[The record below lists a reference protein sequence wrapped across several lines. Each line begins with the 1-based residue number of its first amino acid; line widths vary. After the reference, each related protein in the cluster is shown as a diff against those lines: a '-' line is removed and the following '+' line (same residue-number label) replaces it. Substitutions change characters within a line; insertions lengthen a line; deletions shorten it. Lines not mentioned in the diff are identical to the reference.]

1 MIENLRYAVRQLFRA
16 PTFTIVTILTLA
28 LGVGANTAIFSVIQ
42 AVLLHPSGVQ
52 DPERVA
58 SFHAKYTQLNLP
70 SIGVSAPDF
79 ADAQSMHG
87 LVDTAAMVQAA
98 SFNATFDGRT
108 QHLRAGR
115 VTWQWFQVFGAEPI
129 LGRTFLSE
137 EDQSG
142 ADRVIVLSYA
152 AWQRMFG
159 GQHDVIDKT
168 LLLDDKSYRVIGVMR
183 SDFAWPKGVEL
194 WTPLGL
200 APTAFAANNRFNESY
215 NSVVRL
221 KQGVTV
227 AQFNAGIE
235 QKRLEEIRREGTSGF
250 NFGQTSG
257 WGMFAQPWTE
267 DAAGDLRKPL
277 FALFAVVAMI
287 LLIACTNISG
297 LMLARSSTRMKELA
311 IRTALGASLR
321 QLAMQFV
328 VETALLA
335 GTATVIGVVAGP
347 LLGKLLLFAIPHDLA
362 RGFAV
367 HTDLRVVMAAAGFGL
382 LAAFLAGLAP
392 VVQLARRYKS
402 LRLSE
407 YSKSAT
413 AGAGRQRFRN
423 VLVCTEIALA
433 VLLVAGS
440 GLFLASLRQLQRVD
454 PGFRSD
460 SVLTG
465 KVTLNAT
472 NYHDQNLKQAN
483 FVRDVTERLSA
494 QPGVVAAAAVYP
506 LPFASQM
513 FPSGSFGIEERPPAS
528 PDDPGPHGDR
538 RWATPGFLAA
548 MQIPLLQGRWF
559 GEEDRIGSPAVAV
572 IDDMLARAYWPG
584 RSAIGQHVRFGGPK
598 SPWVEIVG
606 VIGHVRRDSLE
617 VEENKGVIY
626 RPMAQQPV
634 DEAVFVVRTKMNPD
648 AMRTPLT
655 EAVRAVDSTE
665 AVYEVETLGH
675 FVGDSLAARHLLV
688 WLLTMFGGLALLLA
702 AIGIYGL
709 LSFTASQ
716 RTTEIGIRMALGA
729 QRWQVVSLMLRESL
743 VLIGAGILVGLLLT
757 FVAQRILIHSF
768 AAMDSGLSLSL
779 VLLRLVCWW
788 RRRLLRLFRLG
799 GRLVLIRWWRCGMS
813 EGRGGEPDPGS
824 GISRGFAAALIGRAF
839 IP

>member
-1 MIENLRYAVRQLFRA
+1 VIENLRFAVRQLFRA
-16 PTFTIVTILTLA
+16 PTFTIVTVLTLA
-28 LGVGANTAIFSVIQ
+28 LGLGANTAIFSVIQ

-79 ADAQSMHG
+79 ADARSMHG
-87 LVDTAAMVQAA
+87 LVDTAAMVQEA

-115 VTWQWFQVFGAEPI
+115 VTWPWFQVFGAEPI
-129 LGRTFLSE
+129 LGRTFLQE

-142 ADRVIVLSYA
+142 AERVIVLSYA

-159 GQHDVIDKT
+159 GQHDVIDKK

-221 KQGVTV
+221 KPGVTV
-227 AQFNAGIE
+227 AQFNAAIE
-235 QKRLEEIRREGTSGF
+235 QKRLEEIRREGSGS
-250 NFGQTSG
+250 FGQSSG

-347 LLGKLLLFAIPHDLA
+347 LLGKLLLLAIPHDLA

-367 HTDLRVVMAAAGFGL
+367 HTDLRVVLAAAGFGL

-413 AGAGRQRFRN
+413 AGAGRQRFRD

-433 VLLVAGS
+433 FLLVAGS
-440 GLFLASLRQLQRVD
+440 GLFLASLRQLQTVD

-472 NYHDQNLKQAN
+472 NYHDQDLKQAN

-538 RWATPGFLAA
+538 RWATPGYLAA

-559 GEEDRIGSPAVAV
+559 GEEDRIGSPPVAV
-572 IDDMLARAYWPG
+572 IDDMLAKAYWPG
-584 RSAIGQHVRFGGPK
+584 RSAIGQHVRAGSK
-598 SPWVEIVG
+598 SPWIEIVG

-634 DEAVFVVRTKMNPD
+634 DEAVFVVRTKMNPE
-648 AMRTPLT
+648 AMRAPLT

-665 AVYEVETLGH
+665 AVYEVATLGS

-743 VLIGAGILVGLLLT
+743 VLIGAGILAGLLLT

-779 VLLRLVCWW
+779 VVAAFSLLV
-788 RRRLLRLFRLG
+788 
-799 GRLVLIRWWRCGMS
+799 
-813 EGRGGEPDPGS
+813 
-824 GISRGFAAALIGRAF
+824 AAAIASIVPARRSASVDPVVVLRNE
-839 IP
+839 

>member
-1 MIENLRYAVRQLFRA
+1 VLENLRYAVRQLFRA

-52 DPERVA
+52 DPEQVA

-87 LVDTAAMVQAA
+87 LVDTAAMAQAA

-137 EDQSG
+137 EDQKG
-142 ADRVIVLSYA
+142 AERVIVLSYA

-159 GQHDVIDKT
+159 GQHDVIDKK
-168 LLLDDKSYRVIGVMR
+168 LLLDDQSYRVIGVMR

-200 APTAFAANNRFNESY
+200 APTEFAANNRFNESY
-215 NSVVRL
+215 NSVVKL
-221 KQGVTV
+221 KPGVSV
-227 AQFNAGIE
+227 AQFNAAIE
-235 QKRLEEIRREGTSGF
+235 QKRLEEIRREGSGS
-250 NFGQTSG
+250 FGQSSG

-347 LLGKLLLFAIPHDLA
+347 LLGKLLLLAIPHDLA

-367 HTDLRVVMAAAGFGL
+367 HTDLRVVLAAAGFGL

-392 VVQLARRYKS
+392 VVQLARRYKA
-402 LRLSE
+402 LQLSE
-407 YSKSAT
+407 YSKGAT

-433 VLLVAGS
+433 FLLVAGS
-440 GLFLASLRQLQRVD
+440 GLFLASLRELQTVD
-454 PGFRSD
+454 PGFKSE

-472 NYHDQNLKQAN
+472 NYRNQDLKQAN

-494 QPGVVAAAAVYP
+494 QPGVLAAAAVFP
-506 LPFASQM
+506 APFASGM
-513 FPSGSFGIEERPPAS
+513 YPSGSFAIQERPQAS
-528 PDDPGPHGDR
+528 PDDPGPHGDKA
-538 RWATPGFLAA
+538 WATAGYLAA

-559 GEEDRIGSPAVAV
+559 GEEDRIGNPPVAV
-572 IDDMLARAYWPG
+572 IDDMLAKAYWPG
-584 RSAIGQHVRFGGPK
+584 RSAIGQHVRSGSK
-598 SPWVEIVG
+598 SPWIEIVG

-743 VLIGAGILVGLLLT
+743 VLIGAGILAGLVLT
-757 FVAQRILIHSF
+757 SVAQRILIHSF

-779 VLLRLVCWW
+779 LVAAFSLLV
-788 RRRLLRLFRLG
+788 
-799 GRLVLIRWWRCGMS
+799 
-813 EGRGGEPDPGS
+813 
-824 GISRGFAAALIGRAF
+824 AAAVASIVPARRSASVDPVIALRNE
-839 IP
+839 

>member
-1 MIENLRYAVRQLFRA
+1 VIENLRYAVRQLFRS

-28 LGVGANTAIFSVIQ
+28 LGVGANTAIFTVIQ

-87 LVDTAAMVQAA
+87 MVDAAAMVQAA

-108 QHLRAGR
+108 QHLRAAR
-115 VTWQWFQVFGAEPI
+115 VSQQWFRVFGAEPI
-129 LGRTFLSE
+129 VGRTFLLE
-137 EDQSG
+137 EDQKG
-142 ADRVIVLSYA
+142 AERVIVLSYA

-159 GQHDVIDKT
+159 GQQDVVDKKV
-168 LLLDDKSYRVIGVMR
+168 LLDDQSYRVIGVMR

-200 APTAFAANNRFNESY
+200 EPTAFAATNRFNESY
-215 NSVVRL
+215 NSVVKL
-221 KQGVTV
+221 KPGVSV
-227 AQFNAGIE
+227 AQFNAAIE
-235 QKRLEEIRREGTSGF
+235 QKRLEEIRREGTTGF
-250 NFGQTSG
+250 TFGQSSG

-277 FALFAVVAMI
+277 VALFAVVAMI

-297 LMLARSSTRMKELA
+297 LMLARASTRMREMA
-311 IRTALGASLR
+311 IRSALGASLR

-335 GTATVIGVVAGP
+335 GTATGIGVVAGP
-347 LLGKLLLFAIPHDLA
+347 LLGKLLLLAIPHDLA

-367 HTDLRVVMAAAGFGL
+367 HTDLRVVLAAAGFGL

-402 LRLSE
+402 LQLSE
-407 YSKSAT
+407 YSKGAT

-433 VLLVAGS
+433 FLLVAGS
-440 GLFLASLRQLQRVD
+440 GLFLASLRQLQTVD
-454 PGFRSD
+454 PGFKSE

-472 NYHDQNLKQAN
+472 NYHDQALKQAN

-494 QPGVVAAAAVYP
+494 QPGVVAAAAVFP
-506 LPFASQM
+506 APFASQM
-513 FPSGSFGIEERPPAS
+513 FPSASFAIQERPPAR
-528 PDDPGPHGDR
+528 PDDPGPHADKG
-538 RWATPGFLAA
+538 WATPGYLAA

-559 GEEDRIGSPAVAV
+559 NEEDRMGAPPVAV
-572 IDDMLARAYWPG
+572 IDDMLAKAYWPG
-584 RSAIGQHVRFGGPK
+584 GKAIGQHVWNGKNLP
-598 SPWVEIVG
+598 PIEIVG

-634 DEAVFVVRTKMNPD
+634 DEAVFVVRTKMTPD

-665 AVYEVETLGH
+665 AVYEVGTLGS
-675 FVGDSLAARHLLV
+675 FVDDSLAARHLLV

-743 VLIGAGILVGLLLT
+743 VLIGAGIVAGLVLT

-779 VLLRLVCWW
+779 VVAAFSLLV
-788 RRRLLRLFRLG
+788 
-799 GRLVLIRWWRCGMS
+799 
-813 EGRGGEPDPGS
+813 
-824 GISRGFAAALIGRAF
+824 AAAVASIVPARRSASVDPVVALRNE
-839 IP
+839 

>member
-1 MIENLRYAVRQLFRA
+1 MDDVRYAVRQLFRA
-16 PTFTIVTILTLA
+16 PTFAIVTILTLA

-79 ADAQSMHG
+79 ADAQSMHAM
-87 LVDTAAMVQAA
+87 VDAAAMVQAA
-98 SFNATFDGRT
+98 SFNATFDART
-108 QHLRAGR
+108 QHLRAAR
-115 VTWQWFQVFGAEPI
+115 VSQQWFQVFGAEPI
-129 LGRTFLSE
+129 LGRTFLPE
-137 EDQSG
+137 EDQKG
-142 ADRVIVLSYA
+142 AERVIVLSYA

-159 GQHDVIDKT
+159 GEHDVVDKKV
-168 LLLDDKSYRVIGVMR
+168 LLDDQSYRVIGVMR

-200 APTAFAANNRFNESY
+200 EPTAFAANNRFNESY
-215 NSVVRL
+215 NSVVKL
-221 KQGVTV
+221 KPGVSV
-227 AQFNAGIE
+227 AQFNAAME

-250 NFGQTSG
+250 TFGQSSG

-277 FALFAVVAMI
+277 VALFAVVAMI

-297 LMLARSSTRMKELA
+297 LMLARASTRMREMA
-311 IRTALGASLR
+311 IRSALGASLR

-335 GTATVIGVVAGP
+335 GVATLIGVLAGP
-347 LLGKLLLFAIPHDLA
+347 FLGRLLLLAIPHDLA

-367 HTDLRVVMAAAGFGL
+367 HTDVRVVAVAAGFGL
-382 LAAFLAGLAP
+382 LAAFLAGVAP
-392 VVQLARRYKS
+392 VVQLARTHKS
-402 LRLSE
+402 LKLAE
-407 YSKSAT
+407 YSKSTT
-413 AGAGRQRFRN
+413 AGASKHRFRN

-433 VLLVAGS
+433 FLLVAGS
-440 GLFLASLRQLQRVD
+440 GLFLASLKQLQTVD
-454 PGFRSD
+454 PGFKSE

-472 NYHDQNLKQAN
+472 NYHDQALKQAN
-483 FVRDVTERLSA
+483 FVRDVMERLSA

-506 LPFASQM
+506 APFASQM
-513 FPSGSFGIEERPPAS
+513 FPSASFAIQERPPAG
-528 PDDPGPHGDR
+528 PDDPGPHADKG
-538 RWATPGFLAA
+538 WATPRYLAA
-548 MQIPLLQGRWF
+548 MQIPLLRGRWF
-559 GEEDRIGSPAVAV
+559 SEEDRMGAPPVAV
-572 IDDMLARAYWPG
+572 IDDMLAKAYWPG
-584 RSAIGQHVRFGGPK
+584 GNAIGQHIQNGKNLP
-598 SPWVEIVG
+598 PIEIVG

-665 AVYEVETLGH
+665 AVYEVGTLGS

-743 VLIGAGILVGLLLT
+743 VLMGAGILAGLLLT

-779 VLLRLVCWW
+779 VVAAFSLMV
-788 RRRLLRLFRLG
+788 
-799 GRLVLIRWWRCGMS
+799 
-813 EGRGGEPDPGS
+813 
-824 GISRGFAAALIGRAF
+824 AAAIASIVPARRSVSVDPVVALRNE
-839 IP
+839 

>member
-1 MIENLRYAVRQLFRA
+1 VIENLRYAVRQLFRA

-52 DPERVA
+52 NPERVA
-58 SFHAKYTQLNLP
+58 SFHGKYTQLNLP

-79 ADAQSMHG
+79 ADAQSLHSI
-87 LVDTAAMVQAA
+87 VEASAMVQPS

-108 QHLRAGR
+108 QHLNAGL
-115 VTWQWFQVFGAEPI
+115 VTWPWFQVFGAKPI
-129 LGRTFLSE
+129 LGRTFAPE
-137 EDQSG
+137 EDQKG

-183 SDFAWPKGVEL
+183 SDFNWPKNVEL

-200 APTAFAANNRFNESY
+200 APTAYAANNRFNESY
-215 NSVVRL
+215 GSVVRL
-221 KQGVTV
+221 KPGATV
-227 AQFNAGIE
+227 AQFNAALE

-250 NFGQTSG
+250 NFAQTSG

-277 FALFAVVAMI
+277 FALFAVVVMI

-297 LMLARSSTRMKELA
+297 LMLARASTRMKELA

-347 LLGKLLLFAIPHDLA
+347 LLGRLLLLAIPHDLA
-362 RGFAV
+362 AGFAV
-367 HTDLRVVMAAAGFGL
+367 HTDMRMVAAAAGFGL

-392 VVQLARRYKS
+392 VVQLARRYKE

-407 YSKSAT
+407 YSKGAT

-433 VLLVAGS
+433 FLLVAGS
-440 GLFLASLRQLQRVD
+440 GLFLASLRQLQTVD
-454 PGFRSD
+454 PGFKSD

-465 KVTLNAT
+465 KVTLDAT
-472 NYHDQNLKQAN
+472 NYRDQDLKQAN
-483 FVRDVTERLSA
+483 FIHDVTERLSA
-494 QPGVVAAAAVYP
+494 QPGVVAAAAVFP
-506 LPFASQM
+506 APFASAM
-513 FPSGSFGIEERPPAS
+513 HPSSSFRIVEKPTGPN
-528 PDDPGPHGDR
+528 DPGPHGDKG
-538 RWATPGFLAA
+538 WATPGYLRT
-548 MQIPLLQGRWF
+548 MQIPLLEGRWF
-559 GEEDRIGSPAVAV
+559 SEEDRKDSPQVAV
-572 IDDMLARAYWPG
+572 IDDMLAKAYWPG
-584 RSAIGQHVRFGGPK
+584 RSAVGGHLRLGGQD
-598 SPWVEIVG
+598 SPPVEIVG
-606 VIGHVRRDSLE
+606 VIGHVRKDSLE
-617 VEENKGVIY
+617 VEENKGIIY

-634 DEAVFVVRTKMNPD
+634 GEAVFLVRTKLNPD
-648 AMRTPLT
+648 VMRTPLL

-665 AVYEVETLGH
+665 AVYDVETLEH

-743 VLIGAGILVGLLLT
+743 VLIGAGILAGLLLT
-757 FVAQRILIHSF
+757 FVAQRILIHAF
-768 AAMDSGLSLSL
+768 AAMNTGLWLSL
-779 VLLRLVCWW
+779 VFAAFSL
-788 RRRLLRLFRLG
+788 
-799 GRLVLIRWWRCGMS
+799 M
-813 EGRGGEPDPGS
+813 
-824 GISRGFAAALIGRAF
+824 FAAALASIVPARRSASVDPV
-839 IP
+839 IALRNE

>member
-1 MIENLRYAVRQLFRA
+1 VIENLRYGVRQLFRA

-58 SFHAKYTQLNLP
+58 SFHGKYTQLNLP

-87 LVDTAAMVQAA
+87 LVEKAAMSQAA
-98 SFNATFDGRT
+98 SFNATFDART
-108 QHLRAGR
+108 QHLRAAK
-115 VTWQWFQVFGAEPI
+115 VSQQWFQVFGAEPI
-129 LGRTFLSE
+129 LGRTFLPE
-137 EDQSG
+137 EDNSG
-142 ADRVIVLSYA
+142 AERVIVLSYA

-159 GQHDVIDKT
+159 GQHDVIDKK
-168 LLLDDKSYRVIGVMR
+168 LLLDDQSYRVIGVMR
-183 SDFAWPKGVEL
+183 SDFVWPKGAEL

-200 APTAFAANNRFNESY
+200 APTAFAASNRFNESY

-221 KQGVTV
+221 KPDVTV
-227 AQFNAGIE
+227 ARFNAGIE
-235 QKRLEEIRREGTSGF
+235 QKRLEEVRREGTGS
-250 NFGQTSG
+250 FGQSSG

-277 FALFAVVAMI
+277 FALFAVVVMI

-297 LMLARSSTRMKELA
+297 LMLARASTRMKEMA
-311 IRTALGASLR
+311 IRSALGASLR

-335 GTATVIGVVAGP
+335 GIATLIGVLAGP
-347 LLGKLLLFAIPHDLA
+347 LLGKMLLLAIPHDLA
-362 RGFAV
+362 RGFSV
-367 HTDLRVVMAAAGFGL
+367 QTDLRVVAVAAGFGL

-392 VVQLARRYKS
+392 VVQLARRHKS
-402 LRLSE
+402 LRLAE
-407 YSKSAT
+407 YSKGAT

-433 VLLVAGS
+433 FLLVAGS
-440 GLFLASLRQLQRVD
+440 GLFLASLRQLQTVD
-454 PGFRSD
+454 PGFKSD
-460 SVLTG
+460 DVLTG
-465 KVTLNAT
+465 KVTLDAT
-472 NYHDQNLKQAN
+472 NYRDQDLKQAN
-483 FVRDVTERLSA
+483 FVRDVTSRLSE
-494 QPGVVAAAAVYP
+494 QPGVVAAAAVFP
-506 LPFASQM
+506 APFASQM

-528 PDDPGPHGDR
+528 PDDPGPHGDK
-538 RWATPGFLAA
+538 RWATPGYLAA

-559 GEEDRIGSPAVAV
+559 GEEDRIGNPPVAV
-572 IDDMLARAYWPG
+572 IDEMLAKAYFPG
-584 RSAIGQHVRFGGPK
+584 KSAVGQHVRFGDPK
-598 SPWVEIVG
+598 VPWVEIVG

-634 DEAVFVVRTKMNPD
+634 NEAVFVVRTKMNPD
-648 AMRTPLT
+648 AMRTPLV
-655 EAVRAVDSTE
+655 EAVHAVDSSE
-665 AVYEVETLGH
+665 AVYEVETLGS
-675 FVGDSLAARHLLV
+675 FVTDSLAARQLLV

-743 VLIGAGILVGLLLT
+743 VLIGAGIGAGLVLT

-768 AAMDSGLSLSL
+768 AAMDSGMSLSL
-779 VLLRLVCWW
+779 VVAAFCLL
-788 RRRLLRLFRLG
+788 
-799 GRLVLIRWWRCGMS
+799 
-813 EGRGGEPDPGS
+813 
-824 GISRGFAAALIGRAF
+824 FAAAIASIVPARRSASVDPVIALRNE
-839 IP
+839 

>member
-335 GTATVIGVVAGP
+335 GTATAIGVVAGP
-347 LLGKLLLFAIPHDLA
+347 LLGKLLLLAIPHDLA

-423 VLVCTEIALA
+423 VLVGTEIALA
-433 VLLVAGS
+433 FLLVAGS
-440 GLFLASLRQLQRVD
+440 GLFLASLRQLQAVD
-454 PGFRSD
+454 PGFRSE

-538 RWATPGFLAA
+538 RWATPGYLAA

-584 RSAIGQHVRFGGPK
+584 RSAIGQHVRFGSSSN

-648 AMRTPLT
+648 GMRTPLA

-675 FVGDSLAARHLLV
+675 FVGDSLAARLAG
-688 WLLTMFGGLALLLA
+688 WL
-702 AIGIYGL
+702 
-709 LSFTASQ
+709 
-716 RTTEIGIRMALGA
+716 
-729 QRWQVVSLMLRESL
+729 
-743 VLIGAGILVGLLLT
+743 
-757 FVAQRILIHSF
+757 
-768 AAMDSGLSLSL
+768 
-779 VLLRLVCWW
+779 CCW
-788 RRRLLRLFRLG
+788 RRLG
-799 GRLVLIRWWRCGMS
+799 FMGC
-813 EGRGGEPDPGS
+813 
-824 GISRGFAAALIGRAF
+824 
-839 IP
+839 

>member
-1 MIENLRYAVRQLFRA
+1 VIENLRYGVRQLFRA

-58 SFHAKYTQLNLP
+58 SFHGKYTQLNLP

-87 LVDTAAMVQAA
+87 LVEKAAMSQAA
-98 SFNATFDGRT
+98 SFNATFDART
-108 QHLRAGR
+108 QHLRAAK
-115 VTWQWFQVFGAEPI
+115 VSQQWFQVFGAEPI
-129 LGRTFLSE
+129 LGRTFLPE
-137 EDQSG
+137 EDNSG
-142 ADRVIVLSYA
+142 AERVIVLSYA

-159 GQHDVIDKT
+159 GQHDVIDKK
-168 LLLDDKSYRVIGVMR
+168 LLLDDQSYRVIGVMR
-183 SDFAWPKGVEL
+183 SDFVWPKGAEL

-200 APTAFAANNRFNESY
+200 APTAFAASNRFNESY

-221 KQGVTV
+221 KPDVTV
-227 AQFNAGIE
+227 ARFNAGIE
-235 QKRLEEIRREGTSGF
+235 QKRLEEVRREGTGS
-250 NFGQTSG
+250 FGQSSG

-277 FALFAVVAMI
+277 FALFAVVVMI

-297 LMLARSSTRMKELA
+297 LMLARASTRMKEMA
-311 IRTALGASLR
+311 IRSALGASLR

-335 GTATVIGVVAGP
+335 GIATLIGVLAGP
-347 LLGKLLLFAIPHDLA
+347 LLGKMLLLAIPHDLA
-362 RGFAV
+362 RGFSV
-367 HTDLRVVMAAAGFGL
+367 QTDLRVVAVAAGFGL

-392 VVQLARRYKS
+392 VVQLARRHKS
-402 LRLSE
+402 LRLAE
-407 YSKSAT
+407 YSKGAT

-433 VLLVAGS
+433 FLLVAGS
-440 GLFLASLRQLQRVD
+440 GLFLASLRQLQTVD
-454 PGFRSD
+454 PGFKSD
-460 SVLTG
+460 GVLTA
-465 KVTLNAT
+465 KVTLDAT
-472 NYHDQNLKQAN
+472 NYRDQDLKQAN
-483 FVRDVTERLSA
+483 FVRDVTSRLSE
-494 QPGVVAAAAVYP
+494 QPGVVAAAAVFP
-506 LPFASQM
+506 APFASQM

-528 PDDPGPHGDR
+528 PDDPGPHGDK
-538 RWATPGFLAA
+538 RWATPGYLAA

-559 GEEDRIGSPAVAV
+559 GEEDRIGNPPVAV
-572 IDDMLARAYWPG
+572 IDEMLAKAYFPG
-584 RSAIGQHVRFGGPK
+584 KSAVGQHVRFGDPK
-598 SPWVEIVG
+598 VPWVEIVG

-634 DEAVFVVRTKMNPD
+634 NEAVFVVRTKMNPD
-648 AMRTPLT
+648 AMRTPLV
-655 EAVRAVDSTE
+655 EAVHAVDSSE
-665 AVYEVETLGH
+665 AVYEVETLGS
-675 FVGDSLAARHLLV
+675 FVTDSLAARQLLV

-743 VLIGAGILVGLLLT
+743 VLIGAGIGAGLVLT

-768 AAMDSGLSLSL
+768 AAMDSGMSLSL
-779 VLLRLVCWW
+779 VVAAFCLL
-788 RRRLLRLFRLG
+788 
-799 GRLVLIRWWRCGMS
+799 
-813 EGRGGEPDPGS
+813 
-824 GISRGFAAALIGRAF
+824 FAAAIASIVPARRSASVDPVIALRNE
-839 IP
+839 